1 MVVLI
6 NGAKSS
12 QLSNCKTLPSWYTM
26 EIYEGELRRPELKVK
41 KTPGTLEL
49 IQKDIMKEADTKQ
62 FRAGGKF
69 RILVGEEWTSKQKK
83 IHGGNTLKAWFIIW
97 K

>member
-6 NGAKSS
+6 NGAKS
-12 QLSNCKTLPSWYTM
+12 LSTIKLYDLAIL
-26 EIYEGELRRPELKVK
+26 IYYGNLWRGVK
-41 KTPGTLEL
+41 ETWAKSSKKLQEL

-62 FRAGGKF
+62 FSAGGKL
-69 RILVGEEWTSKQKK
+69 RILVGKEWTSKQKK
-83 IHGGNTLKAWFIIW
+83 QILRSNTLKAWFIIW